1 MTPLALALML
11 SLPKPPPPP
20 PPPPVPPAVGSRR
33 AHDDSDDDRDDDDDQ
48 VDLDLHVQTLD
59 GGVIIGSLHSGGA
72 SDGGEDYIGLGPNGL
87 QLHTKGHHHRHHGGG
102 KGDRVVTGNVTIHAG
117 EKTQDVVAIG
127 GSIDLDPGAVVHD
140 AVAVGGSVRA
150 GSGSTIQGDAV
161 AVGGSVELSPGAKV
175 VGDATA
181 VGGSVEQEAGS
192 DVGGDH
198 VSVGLPGLGAL
209 LTLATGVIGIG
220 VISPIWLVGSV
231 LAKLIVFLSLGLL
244 LLALWPR
251 RLERLSE
258 ELFRIP
264 GRSVLL
270 GALSLMAVP
279 VLTILLVVTLIGIP
293 LVPVEILGI
302 ATMSAMGF
310 SALAL
315 AVGRRLPF
323 AKGQVVIQLGI
334 GWVLLVLV
342 FAIPIL
348 GTLMLFACWI
358 WVFGAVAATRFGR
371 EPPLEPPEPPP
382 ASTGSLPP
390 AATV

>member
-1 MTPLALALML
+1 
-11 SLPKPPPPP
+11 
-20 PPPPVPPAVGSRR
+20 
-33 AHDDSDDDRDDDDDQ
+33 
-48 VDLDLHVQTLD
+48 
-59 GGVIIGSLHSGGA
+59 
-72 SDGGEDYIGLGPNGL
+72 
-87 QLHTKGHHHRHHGGG
+87 
-102 KGDRVVTGNVTIHAG
+102 
-117 EKTQDVVAIG
+117 VAIG
-127 GSIDLDPGAVVHD
+127 GSIELEPGAVVHD
-140 AVAVGGSVRA
+140 AVAVGGSVKA
-150 GSGSTIQGDAV
+150 GSGSTIEGDAV
-161 AVGGSVELSPGAKV
+161 AVGGSVELDPGAKV

-181 VGGSVEQEAGS
+181 VGGTVEQEAGS
-192 DVGGDH
+192 EVGGDH

-231 LAKLIVFLSLGLL
+231 LAKLVVFMALGLL

-251 RLERLSE
+251 RLERLSD

-264 GRSVLL
+264 GRSILL

-279 VLTILLVVTLIGIP
+279 VLTILLVCTIIGIP
-293 LVPVEILGI
+293 LVPVEIL
-302 ATMSAMGF
+302 ALALMSAMGF

-323 AKGQVVIQLGI
+323 AKGQSVIQLGV
-334 GWVLLVLV
+334 GWLLLVLV

-371 EPPLEPPEPPP
+371 ELPLPPVV
-382 ASTGSLPP
+382 PP
-390 AATV
+390 AAPGPITTTV